1 MQSAVY
7 VGEES
12 EVRARVDA
20 PAPSTPPPPPPPPRA
35 VPTSLRPASD
45 AVRISTHAPAPHPT
59 IHPSSRS
66 LERAQESEDEDSWL
80 HDAPE
85 TAARPTE
92 EDLRALASPIATP
105 RDTPPA
111 SPKRSDDATRPILP
125 EDLASEGLDAA
136 APGPGPGASS
146 DATTLA
152 ALAQT
157 QTLNP
162 NPTTTTRVDVAPPPP
177 RSATQKKFASKL
189 VVVAARRAARV
200 ELAKA
205 RESADNYMTQTG
217 VLLQES
223 SQHVQE
229 IDNAQ
234 RRLHANLWELSS
246 CAADKP
252 WGRVGKGVSV
262 PPEIRARHDDR
273 G

>member
-12 EVRARVDA
+12 E
-20 PAPSTPPPPPPPPRA
+20 
-35 VPTSLRPASD
+35 
-45 AVRISTHAPAPHPT
+45 
-59 IHPSSRS
+59 
-66 LERAQESEDEDSWL
+66 ESEDEDSWL

-152 ALAQT
+152 ALAKT
-157 QTLNP
+157 LTLNP

-177 RSATQKKFASKL
+177 RSATQKKVCVQTRRRRGASRR
-189 VVVAARRAARV
+189 ARRARQSARERGQLHDADRGASPR
-200 ELAKA
+200 ELAA
-205 RESADNYMTQTG
+205 RPGD
-217 VLLQES
+217 
-223 SQHVQE
+223 
-229 IDNAQ
+229 
-234 RRLHANLWELSS
+234 
-246 CAADKP
+246 
-252 WGRVGKGVSV
+252 
-262 PPEIRARHDDR
+262 
-273 G
+273 

>member
-1 MQSAVY
+1 MTASSQATESLTAHGTRHSVPVLRMRTVPARSARAGAPRSAPGPCRAARALRAEPVPVDGEY
-7 VGEES
+7 VGERVAPSAARALPEIVVV
-12 EVRARVDA
+12 ERARAEALDRNR
-20 PAPSTPPPPPPPPRA
+20 S
-35 VPTSLRPASD
+35 
-45 AVRISTHAPAPHPT
+45 VRVEV
-59 IHPSSRS
+59 
-66 LERAQESEDEDSWL
+66 LERRFEL
-80 HDAPE
+80 
-85 TAARPTE
+85 AR
-92 EDLRALASPIATP
+92 A
-105 RDTPPA
+105 
-111 SPKRSDDATRPILP
+111 
-125 EDLASEGLDAA
+125 
-136 APGPGPGASS
+136 
-146 DATTLA
+146 
-152 ALAQT
+152 
-157 QTLNP
+157 
-162 NPTTTTRVDVAPPPP
+162 
-177 RSATQKKFASKL
+177 
-189 VVVAARRAARV
+189 AARV

>member
-20 PAPSTPPPPPPPPRA
+20 PAPSTPPPHPPRA
-35 VPTSLRPASD
+35 RSPPPSVPLPTPFASRLTRP
-45 AVRISTHAPAPHPT
+45 RPIHPS

-157 QTLNP
+157 LTLNP